1 MEAKQLKAWRKTLG
15 LGQKEAAEALGLKRR
30 IFQYYEKGERDGRAV
45 KTPKTVR
52 LACWAVAQGIA
63 DYLGPDKGAERLP
76 PPKPPKAAK
85 PAKAGKSGKT
95 AKPAKAEKPAKKAA
109 KAGKPARAEAPAK
122 GSVKVVVTR
131 APAARPRAA
140 KAKAEKPAP
149 AKAAPAKPAP
159 VAPADP
165 AKS

>member
-1 MEAKQLKAWRKTLG
+1 MEAKQLKAWRKALG
-15 LGQKEAAEALGLKRR
+15 LGQKEAAEVLGLKRR

-85 PAKAGKSGKT
+85 PAKA
-95 AKPAKAEKPAKKAA
+95 APAKKTGKTTRKKS
-109 KAGKPARAEAPAK
+109 KAR
-122 GSVKVVVTR
+122 
-131 APAARPRAA
+131 
-140 KAKAEKPAP
+140 
-149 AKAAPAKPAP
+149 
-159 VAPADP
+159 
-165 AKS
+165 